1 MGQASTASILI
12 VGDNPDFCYLM
23 QRYAQ
28 QSLHQAA
35 SAFRCDDI
43 LAVAHREH
51 PAAIVLEVG
60 LPGTAGWKLLRALK
74 TDPGTTCIPVIL
86 CSWLE
91 DQDFGLR
98 QGADVYLRKPV
109 LYEQFLDALEMV
121 GIDPGVGQLS

>member
-1 MGQASTASILI
+1 MGQASTARILI

-28 QSLHQAA
+28 QSLHQAV

-60 LPGTAGWKLLRALK
+60 LPGTAGWDLLGALK
-74 TDPGTTCIPVIL
+74 RDPDTTGIPVLL

-91 DQDFGLR
+91 NEGLGLG

-109 LYEQFLDALEMV
+109 LYEQFLEALGAV
-121 GIDPGVGQLS
+121 GIAQGG